1 VQPLAP
7 RRLAGSPMSLVGFLV
22 VMLALAISLVPV
34 WLLRRPDTGLLQ
46 DETVSSQPAPPA
58 VVRNASI
65 AYALRMAAFGSLFAW
80 GASGDLWPAII
91 GAASLALGFYLM
103 YRLRLP
109 LLVFLHDAL
118 RRDRSISV
126 HAFIARHHGDDPR
139 IRRLAAS
146 LTLFALL
153 GLLVGEALGLAAV
166 LEPLLADS
174 AAVVYALASGA
185 LLLTVLPAI
194 LAGHSGVMHSAQL
207 QLGLLY
213 LGLFSATALLL
224 YLHLSALTPLP
235 PHGTLAI
242 VFVAV
247 CCAALLWYRRS
258 KYVDTER
265 IGQSPGARLLSRLA
279 KIFNPCLSILIV
291 LVIVIA
297 AAATYAAG
305 VPDIARQAAAA
316 LSAGTRV
323 PSLGLLAL
331 CLLPLFYPLVDIAHW
346 QRLAA
351 LAKGLDA
358 RGADPARRT
367 AAVRGVFTTCAAESA
382 VVWLFLCLLGAIAV
396 AVIGTPEGTN
406 ALQGFVSRLVTA
418 DDGATAAVLPLLL
431 ICAFAVALSTMSA
444 LFSAAQCTIRCD
456 LLAADRPEQATRR
469 TLAASAGFG
478 VAFAAAFGLA
488 EATLPIRFGSG
499 TFLALVLAVAC
510 AQLSF
515 APLVL
520 GPIGSRSRGAGT
532 VRPAWA
538 LAILGAGTAAGAA
551 AVVAFFAT
559 QAEAWLW
566 AAVPACLGTGFAL
579 FAVARRWPAGNR
591 SEGSR

>member
-1 VQPLAP
+1 
-7 RRLAGSPMSLVGFLV
+7 MSLVGFLAV
-22 VMLALAISLVPV
+22 ALALAISLVPV
-34 WLLRRPDTGLLQ
+34 WLLRRPDTGRLQ
-46 DETVSSQPAPPA
+46 DEVVASQPTPPA

-65 AYALRMAAFGSLFAW
+65 AYALRMAAFGPLFAW
-80 GASGDLWPAII
+80 GASGDLWPAIV
-91 GAASLALGFYLM
+91 GAASLALGVHLT

-118 RRDRSISV
+118 RRDRPISV
-126 HAFIARHHGDDPR
+126 HAFIARHHGGDPR

-153 GLLVGEALGLAAV
+153 GLLVAEALGLAV
-166 LEPLLADS
+166 MLEPLLTDS
-174 AAVVYALASGA
+174 AGAVYALACGA

-194 LAGHSGVMHSAQL
+194 RAGHSGVMHSAQL

-213 LGLFSATALLL
+213 LGLFGASALLL

-235 PHGTLAI
+235 PHGAFAI
-242 VFVAV
+242 VLAAV

-258 KYVDTER
+258 KYVDTEPIAQAADPGR
-265 IGQSPGARLLSRLA
+265 GSPGARLLSRLG
-279 KIFNPCLSILIV
+279 KILNPCLSILAV

-297 AAATYAAG
+297 AAEIYAAG
-305 VPDIARQAAAA
+305 LPDIARQSAAA

-323 PSLGLLAL
+323 PALGLLAL
-331 CLLPLFYPLVDIAHW
+331 CLLPLFYPLVDVAHW

-358 RGADPARRT
+358 RGAEPGRRA
-367 AAVRGVFTTCAAESA
+367 AAVRGVFAIYAAESA
-382 VVWLFLCLLGAIAV
+382 LVWLFLCLLGAIAV
-396 AVIGTPEGTN
+396 AVIGTPEGTD
-406 ALQGFVSRLVTA
+406 ALQGFVSRLVAA

-444 LFSAAQCTIRCD
+444 LFAAAQCTIRCD

-469 TLAASAGFG
+469 GLAASAGFG
-478 VAFAAAFGLA
+478 LAFAAAFGLA
-488 EATLPIRFGSG
+488 EATLTIRFGSG
-499 TFLALVLAVAC
+499 AFLALVLAVAC
-510 AQLSF
+510 AQLSL

-520 GPIGSRSRGAGT
+520 GPIAGHRRGAGT
-532 VRPAWA
+532 VSPAWA
-538 LAILGAGTAAGAA
+538 LAILGAGAAAGAA
-551 AVVAFFAT
+551 AVVAYFAT
-559 QAEAWLW
+559 RGEAWLW
-566 AAVPACLGTGFAL
+566 AAVPACLGAGFAL

-591 SEGSR
+591 NERSR

>member
-1 VQPLAP
+1 MVQPPAP
-7 RRLAGSPMSLVGFLV
+7 RRTAMSLVGFLFV
-22 VMLALAISLVPV
+22 TIALAISLVPV
-34 WLLRRPDTGLLQ
+34 WLLRRPDKGRLQ
-46 DETVSSQPAPPA
+46 DEFVASQPAPPA

-65 AYALRMAAFGSLFAW
+65 AYALRMAAFGPLFVW

-91 GAASLALGFYLM
+91 GAASLALGFALA

-126 HAFIARHHGDDPR
+126 HAFIARQHGDDPR
-139 IRRLAAS
+139 VRRLAAG

-153 GLLVGEALGLAAV
+153 GLLVAEALGLAAM
-166 LEPLLADS
+166 LTPLLPDS
-174 AAVVYALASGA
+174 AATVYVLASGA
-185 LLLTVLPAI
+185 LLLTVLPAL

-213 LGLFSATALLL
+213 LGLFGAAALLL

-242 VFVAV
+242 VLVAV

-265 IGQSPGARLLSRLA
+265 IGQSPGARLFSKLV

-291 LVIVIA
+291 LVIIIA
-297 AAATYAAG
+297 GAEIYAAG
-305 VPDIARQAAAA
+305 VSDIAAQGAAA

-323 PSLGLLAL
+323 PGPGLLAL

-351 LAKGLDA
+351 LAQGLDA
-358 RGADPARRT
+358 RAAEPARRA
-367 AAVRGVFTTCAAESA
+367 AAVRSVFATCATESA
-382 VVWLFLCLLGAIAV
+382 LVSLLLCLLGAIAV
-396 AVIGTPEGTN
+396 AMIGTPEG
-406 ALQGFVSRLVTA
+406 ADVLPGLVSRLVAA

-431 ICAFAVALSTMSA
+431 VCAFAVALSTMSA
-444 LFSAAQCTIRCD
+444 LFSAAECTIRCD
-456 LLAADRPEQATRR
+456 LLAADRPDLGPAQAARR
-469 TLAASAGFG
+469 TLAGGVGFAL
-478 VAFAAAFGLA
+478 AFAAALGLA
-488 EATLPIRFGSG
+488 EASLPIRFGSG
-499 TFLALVLAVAC
+499 AFLALVLAVAC
-510 AQLSF
+510 AQLAF

-520 GPIGSRSRGAGT
+520 GPIASGRRGAGR
-532 VRPAWA
+532 VSPAWA
-538 LAILGAGTAAGAA
+538 LAILGAGAAAGAA
-551 AVVAFFAT
+551 TVAAYLAT

-566 AAVPACLGTGFAL
+566 SAVPACLVTGFAL
-579 FAVARRWPAGNR
+579 FAVARAAARDPA
-591 SEGSR
+591 